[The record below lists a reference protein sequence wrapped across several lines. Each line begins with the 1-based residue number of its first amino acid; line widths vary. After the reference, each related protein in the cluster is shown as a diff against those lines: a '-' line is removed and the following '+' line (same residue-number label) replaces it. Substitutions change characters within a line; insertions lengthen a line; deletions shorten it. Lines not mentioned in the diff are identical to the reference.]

1 MRLLWQDRAR
11 GPRDGVSQGSSAT
24 GRVAASLWEPPW
36 LRRCLPFSSALTCR
50 VSQQRLPGRP
60 VGTWGGRSAS
70 TTFLANTALL
80 GGRGVVPKSNQSQ
93 ESQRTSG
100 GAGEVP
106 RLPGSPGQG
115 GSEGEPG
122 PGVGVGRGG
131 RPGVSPP
138 QASQGGLWIWGG
150 VSRPDGDTAGVQC
163 SRGPPFC
170 ACSPSPSTH
179 KRLGFP
185 SPPDFLSACSHLPSS
200 MQFPA
205 DS

>member
-1 MRLLWQDRAR
+1 MGIEAALAGQSP
-11 GPRDGVSQGSSAT
+11 GSRDGVSQGSSAA

-36 LRRCLPFSSALTCR
+36 LGRCLPFSSALTCC

-80 GGRGVVPKSNQSQ
+80 GGRGVVPESNQSQ
-93 ESQRTSG
+93 ENQGTSG
-100 GAGEVP
+100 GAGEAP
-106 RLPGSPGQG
+106 RPPGSPGQG

-122 PGVGVGRGG
+122 PGVGVGSGG
-131 RPGVSPP
+131 RLAGR
-138 QASQGGLWIWGG
+138 A
-150 VSRPDGDTAGVQC
+150 DGDTAGVQC

-170 ACSPSPSTH
+170 ACSLSPSTH

-185 SPPDFLSACSHLPSS
+185 SAPDFLSACSHLPSS